1 MPDDEKEQD
10 RMDLQHHICLL
21 ALEGKLYKSPALKK
35 PQRILDVGTGTGV
48 WAIDCG
54 RLVIH
59 LHHIRID

>member
-1 MPDDEKEQD
+1 MPDDKKEQD

-21 ALEGKLYKSPALKK
+21 ALEGKLHKSPALRK

-54 RLVIH
+54 K
-59 LHHIRID
+59 